1 MALMDDL
8 NKYKNTLLNV
18 VLVLAA
24 LVVSYNLYEKQD
36 KVLRELKRQKAEQVD
51 KNKVLEEIGMFDQKI
66 KALKDGVNKNDV
78 SLSLNTISRLAKANS
93 IGIISIRPLP
103 KQSYPLY
110 TKYPFTLEITIENGY
125 NSLGMFISDLEND
138 PGIYF
143 VESVNIRNKTSA
155 PQGGS
160 PPERSLAASVTV
172 YTIMFN

>member
-24 LVVSYNLYEKQD
+24 LIFSYNLYEKQD
-36 KVLRELKRQKAEQVD
+36 KVLRELKRQKEEQID

-66 KALKDGVNKNDV
+66 KALKESVNKNDA

-93 IGIISIRPLP
+93 IGITAIRPLA
-103 KQSYPLY
+103 KQNYPLY
-110 TKYPFTLEITIENGY
+110 AKYPFALEITIDNGY

-138 PGIYF
+138 QAVYF
-143 VESVNIRNKTSA
+143 VESIDIRNRAAA
-155 PQGGS
+155 PQGG
-160 PPERSLAASVTV
+160 PPERGLAASMTV
-172 YTIMFN
+172 YTIVFN